1 MGAMT
6 AGCAALAL
14 FAISVGAVAQSQI
27 RDANMV
33 GFDGG
38 KAFRSDCGTRAL
50 VGFNYR
56 RGDALDGIEPVCAGF
71 NAQGQ
76 RITEVVGSG
85 RYFGGQGG
93 DATTMLCPSDMVAQG
108 ASFTTNPPSIAR
120 LDLKCVNPRTG
131 ARATASM
138 AGVILGDEYGRLKY
152 INGTEFDCNSNEV
165 AIGISGSSSSM
176 INRIGLIC
184 KSGVAGIGAS
194 PQSGLGRI
202 GKAGKAGNAGN
213 VATAPVAKQITLDDR
228 YWCRAYADRAV
239 IANQTVKDNACRL
252 SGGRHSATLSEHMVW
267 CLGTTREI
275 ASAEERARDQEMRA
289 CVAALPKFAPTPSVD
304 MAKVSRCVA
313 YADAAEAANK
323 QAVDYQCGLGADGG
337 RHQATRQQ
345 HYTFCLNAPEA
356 VVSAE
361 AARRTSDLEAC
372 AVCRSYSRTT
382 VEQIAQAKSCVTPL
396 SGTLWMPDYEEP
408 HFQACFINRRGE
420 APFANPGVDTLA
432 KQRESALQTCN

>member
-1 MGAMT
+1 MTNRSSLSRMGAMM

-27 RDANMV
+27 RDANTV

-38 KAFRSDCGTRAL
+38 QAFRSDCGTRAL
-50 VGFNYR
+50 VGFNDR
-56 RGDALDGIEPVCAGF
+56 GGDALDGIEPVCAGF
-71 NAQGQ
+71 KAQGH
-76 RITEVVGSG
+76 RITEVVGSR

-138 AGVILGDEYGRLKY
+138 AGATLGDEYGRLKY

-184 KSGVAGIGAS
+184 KSGVAGIGTS
-194 PQSGLGRI
+194 SQSGLGKI
-202 GKAGKAGNAGN
+202 GKVGNAGN
-213 VATAPVAKQITLDDR
+213 ATTAPVAKQITLDDR

-252 SGGRHSATLSEHMVW
+252 SGGRHSATLSEHMAW

-275 ASAEERARDQEMRA
+275 ASAEERVREQEMRA
-289 CVAALPKFAPTPSVD
+289 CVAALPKFAPTPSVE

-313 YADAAEAANK
+313 Y
-323 QAVDYQCGLGADGG
+323 
-337 RHQATRQQ
+337 
-345 HYTFCLNAPEA
+345 
-356 VVSAE
+356 AE

-382 VEQIAQAKSCVTPL
+382 VEQIAQSKSCVTPL

-408 HFQACFINRRGE
+408 HFQACFINRCGE

>member
-1 MGAMT
+1 
-6 AGCAALAL
+6 
-14 FAISVGAVAQSQI
+14 
-27 RDANMV
+27 
-33 GFDGG
+33 
-38 KAFRSDCGTRAL
+38 
-50 VGFNYR
+50 
-56 RGDALDGIEPVCAGF
+56 
-71 NAQGQ
+71 
-76 RITEVVGSG
+76 
-85 RYFGGQGG
+85 
-93 DATTMLCPSDMVAQG
+93 
-108 ASFTTNPPSIAR
+108 
-120 LDLKCVNPRTG
+120 
-131 ARATASM
+131 M
-138 AGVILGDEYGRLKY
+138 AGVNLGNESDRLKY
-152 INGTEFDCNSNEV
+152 NNASEFDCNANEV

-184 KSGVAGIGAS
+184 KSGIAGIGAGS
-194 PQSGLGRI
+194 VSGLGKI
-202 GKAGKAGNAGN
+202 SKAGNAGN
-213 VATAPVAKQITLDDR
+213 AANAAAAPAAKQPTLDDR

-275 ASAEERARDQEMRA
+275 VSAEERAREQEVRT
-289 CVAALPKFAPTPSVD
+289 CVAALPKFAPTPGVD
-304 MAKVSRCVA
+304 TTKVSRCLA

-382 VEQIAQAKSCVTPL
+382 VEQIAKSKSCVTPL
-396 SGTLWMPDYEEP
+396 TGALWMPDSEEP
-408 HFQACFINRRGE
+408 HFQACFIKRPGE
-420 APFANPGVDTLA
+420 APFANPGVDAFTTE
-432 KQRESALQTCN
+432 RESALRTCE